1 MPATPHA
8 YIEYWPEKGKGLPHE
23 NVCHFVPMGDGRVCV
38 LETEE
43 AATLLAETMAECN
56 ELKYGGRGA
65 VHSQEEIDNAFKDAI
80 RQVNEKDFEGEWVE
94 LQRRIAVSKKWGGT
108 PHDLMAMPKQD
119 DPSSLEVMIP
129 DRDGNP
135 KFYDV
140 KKDKFDMPDPR
151 EIGAEANKSGIGW
164 DVKPKWSSKRRLKYL
179 AKRGK

>member
-1 MPATPHA
+1 MSATPHA
-8 YIEYWPEKGKGLPHE
+8 YIEYWPKEHPT
-23 NVCHFVPMGDGRVCV
+23 VCHFVPMGDGRVCV

-56 ELKYGGRGA
+56 ELKYGGHGA

-80 RQVNEKDFEGEWVE
+80 KQVNEKDFETEWAE

-108 PHDLMAMPKQD
+108 PPDLMAMPKQD

-140 KKDKFDMPDPR
+140 KKNKIDMPDPR

>member
-8 YIEYWPEKGKGLPHE
+8 YIEYWPKEHP
-23 NVCHFVPMGDGRVCV
+23 NVAHFVPMGDGKVCV

-56 ELKYGGRGA
+56 ELKHDGHGA

-80 RQVNEKDFEGEWVE
+80 DQINNKDFEAEWAE

-108 PHDLMAMPKQD
+108 PPDAMIMPKQG
-119 DPSSLEVMIP
+119 DPGSLELMIP
-129 DRDGNP
+129 DRAGNP
-135 KFYDV
+135 TFVDV
-140 KKDKFDMPDPR
+140 RKDKFDMPDPR
-151 EIGAEANKSGIGW
+151 ELGAEPNNLGIGW
-164 DVKPKWSSKRRLKYL
+164 DTKRRWSGKRRLKYL

>member
-8 YIEYWPEKGKGLPHE
+8 YIEYWPKEHPK
-23 NVCHFVPMGDGRVCV
+23 VVHFVPMGDGRVCV

-43 AATLLAETMAECN
+43 AATLLAETMTDCN

-80 RQVNEKDFEGEWVE
+80 KQINEKDFETEWAE
-94 LQRRIAVSKKWGGT
+94 LQRRIAVSKKWGGKT
-108 PHDLMAMPKQD
+108 PPDLMAMPKHD
-119 DPSSLEVMIP
+119 DPSRLELMIP

-140 KKDKFDMPDPR
+140 RKDKFDMPDPR
-151 EIGAEANKSGIGW
+151 EFGAKPNKVGIGW